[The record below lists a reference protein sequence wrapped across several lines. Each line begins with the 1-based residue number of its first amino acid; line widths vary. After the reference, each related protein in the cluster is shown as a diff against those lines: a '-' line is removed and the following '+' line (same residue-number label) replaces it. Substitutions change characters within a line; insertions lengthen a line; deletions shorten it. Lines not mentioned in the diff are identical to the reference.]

1 MSASDGETKL
11 GVQTK
16 RWTRAEYERLLRHG
30 VLGEDDHVQLIDG
43 EIIELAPQ
51 GPPHATAVSLIHR
64 ALQDAYGPAYHV
76 RVQLPLILSPSSEP
90 EPDLVVVRGDPRDY
104 ADRHPSTAALLV
116 EVADTTGNFDR
127 NRKGPMYAAAGIPEY
142 WVVDLPA
149 RAVHVYR
156 DPSRDA
162 AGQGIYRAHERYDE
176 MAVLAPLG
184 ARGPAIVVSALLA

>member
-1 MSASDGETKL
+1 M

-76 RVQLPLILSPSSEP
+76 RVQLPLILSPLSEP
-90 EPDLVVVRGDPRDY
+90 EPDLAVVRGDPRDY
-104 ADRHPSTAALLV
+104 VDHHPSTAVLVV
-116 EVADTTGNFDR
+116 EVADTTGSFDR
-127 NRKGPMYAAAGIPEY
+127 NRKGPLYAAAGISEY
-142 WVVDLPA
+142 WVVDLSV
-149 RAVHVYR
+149 RVVDVYR
-156 DPSRDA
+156 DPSQDA
-162 AGQGIYRAHERYDE
+162 AGRGLYRVHEPFDAS
-176 MAVLAPLG
+176 AVLGPSG
-184 ARGPAIVVSALLA
+184 TRGPAIMVSALLP